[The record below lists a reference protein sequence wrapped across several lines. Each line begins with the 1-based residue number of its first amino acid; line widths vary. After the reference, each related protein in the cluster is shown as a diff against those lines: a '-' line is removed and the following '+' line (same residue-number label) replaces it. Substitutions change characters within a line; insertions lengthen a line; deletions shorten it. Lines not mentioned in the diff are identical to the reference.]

1 MLRCMSQEVGRRWS
15 VAEKQRIVAASLE
28 RLRWFLNLPSR
39 QNILCKQFRRA
50 RRSNHDRPQTDARQV
65 PVMQFRS
72 LIGPAIVRSVSKPS
86 PVPRMVT
93 LP

>member
-1 MLRCMSQEVGRRWS
+1 LGASREAVSNIGLIHAAIIAGLDGNAGRLPLGDGLLDVLHDESTSLTTEPTVG
-15 VAEKQRIVAASLE
+15 
-28 RLRWFLNLPSR
+28 
-39 QNILCKQFRRA
+39 
-50 RRSNHDRPQTDARQV
+50 TRQV

-72 LIGPAIVRSVSKPS
+72 LIGLAIVRSVSKPS